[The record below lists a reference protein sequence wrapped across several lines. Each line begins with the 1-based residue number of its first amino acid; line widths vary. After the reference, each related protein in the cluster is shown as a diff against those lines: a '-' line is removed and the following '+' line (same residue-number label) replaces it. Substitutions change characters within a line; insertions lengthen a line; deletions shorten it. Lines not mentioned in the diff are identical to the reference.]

1 MVIIIDTVTMLI
13 TAMDIMID
21 MDTMLT
27 VMDIIDTDTM
37 RITAMDII
45 IIDMDTMRITMV
57 MGIIIDMDTMCIK
70 AMDIIIATDTMLTT
84 DMDIIDTDTMLTT
97 DMDII
102 IDTGTMRIT
111 VTDMVIMRITVMDII
126 TDMVIMRI
134 TVMDIIIATGT
145 MLITVMDIII
155 ATGTMLITVTD
166 VIMDTVIM
174 LTMVMGIIIAT
185 DIMDLMVMDMDITP
199 MVFDNKC
206 EFVKESKLISRAV
219 LMVTPGAFTPLVMPR
234 LLASVVLV
242 VTAMV
247 GISPE
252 LHKLLLVAA
261 SAPSLPTTVS
271 SVTRVLVSASILLL
285 ATSVFLVTAANITS
299 VTAIIIVTVIMAI
312 IIVTVTMATVT
323 MLTTTKVS
331 CTLEHARAKLL
342 IWNDAHMVTLGT
354 FTLLAMLLHLES
366 VGLIVIAVVA
376 IMRLARNQS
385 LTAIQVLSE
394 LIMVF
399 GVIHALVCASTLTS
413 ATSVFPATASV
424 FVFKSV
430 QKHTVASSVTLVSTV
445 TVVARRFL
453 VSLQLQLVKHRSSPN
468 VLRFLASTISLL
480 TLLCMNAAGS
490 LRLLPCTASTSTE
503 ATGTPRAT
511 S

>member
-37 RITAMDII
+37 RITAMDI

-145 MLITVMDIII
+145 MLITVTDI
-155 ATGTMLITVTD
+155 
-166 VIMDTVIM
+166 IMDTVIM

-413 ATSVFPATASV
+413 ATSVFPAIASV

-511 S
+511 SWTRAANAALNQAL